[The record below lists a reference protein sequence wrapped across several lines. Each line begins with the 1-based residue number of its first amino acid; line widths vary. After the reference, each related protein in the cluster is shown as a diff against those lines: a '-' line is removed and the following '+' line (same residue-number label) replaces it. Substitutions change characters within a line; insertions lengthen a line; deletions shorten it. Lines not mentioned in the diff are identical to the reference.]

1 MQIGF
6 AERTKLPPRSERMV
20 IIMDIMKLK
29 SGSDIRGVGYSEN
42 AGEIELTDLIVS
54 SVTAAFVKILKARGI
69 KNPAVSVG
77 MDSRLSS
84 KRISDA
90 VTGSLLSLGVRTFD
104 CSLSSTPAMFMTTL
118 NLGCDAAVMVTA
130 SHMPYKMNGLKF
142 FTKEGGLSGNDI
154 ENILKEA
161 RINPY
166 TPVKTENRAT
176 ASAHMDIYC
185 ESLRE
190 MIKKGVNAK
199 DYDKPLSGLKIAV
212 DAGNGV
218 GGFYAREVL
227 SVLGADC
234 SGSRFLEP
242 DGRFPN
248 HIPNPEDKVAMGF
261 IREAVLASK
270 SDFGIIFD
278 TDVDRAACVDVS
290 GGEIN
295 RNRLVALA
303 AAIAL
308 KNSPGATVVTDSV
321 TSDGLTDFI
330 NNKLGGV
337 HRRFKRGYKNVIDE
351 ARRLQKEGVN
361 APLAIET
368 SGHAAFSDNYYLDD
382 GAYLITRVVI
392 ELANI
397 KKDGGELLSL
407 INGLYEP
414 LEEKEI
420 RYNIL
425 RGDFAVYGSDIINRF
440 ESYANESAGVCV
452 CPENYEG
459 IRVSFDEKSGDGWL
473 LLRMSLHEPLLVM
486 NCESDENGGVE
497 KILNWF
503 YAFIN
508 GFEAITQK

>member
-1 MQIGF
+1 
-6 AERTKLPPRSERMV
+6 
-20 IIMDIMKLK
+20 MDIMKLK

-42 AGEIELTDLIVS
+42 ADEIELTDLIVS
-54 SVTAAFVKILKARGI
+54 SVTAAFVKTLKGARGTE
-69 KNPAVSVG
+69 NPAVSVG

-84 KRISDA
+84 KRISDT
-90 VTGSLLSLGVRTFD
+90 VIKSLLSLGVRTFN
-104 CSLSSTPAMFMTTL
+104 CSLSSTPAMFMTIL
-118 NLGCDAAVMVTA
+118 NIGCDGAVMVTA

-142 FTKEGGLSGNDI
+142 FTKESGLSGNEI
-154 ENILKEA
+154 ESILREA
-161 RINPY
+161 RDNPY
-166 TPVKTENRAT
+166 MPVKTENRAR

-185 ESLRE
+185 ENLRE

-199 DYDKPLSGLKIAV
+199 DYEKPLSGLKIAV

-218 GGFYAREVL
+218 GGFYARKVL

-248 HIPNPEDKVAMGF
+248 HIPNPEDRIAMGF
-261 IREAVLASK
+261 IRDAVLASK

-278 TDVDRAACVDVS
+278 TDVDRAACVNAD
-290 GGEIN
+290 GEEIN

-303 AAIAL
+303 SAIAL
-308 KNSPGATVVTDSV
+308 KNLPGGTVVTDSV

-330 NNKLGGV
+330 DNKLGGV

-351 ARRLQKEGVN
+351 AKRLQKEGVN
-361 APLAIET
+361 VPLAIET

-382 GAYLITRVVI
+382 GAYLITRVII
-392 ELANI
+392 ELANM
-397 KKDGGELLSL
+397 KKGGGELLSL
-407 INGLYEP
+407 IDGLSEP

-420 RYNIL
+420 RYKIL
-425 RGDFAVYGSDIINRF
+425 RDDFAVYGSDVINKF

-459 IRVSFDEKSGDGWL
+459 IRVSFDGGNGGGWL

-486 NCESDENGGVE
+486 NCESGENGGTE
-497 KILNWF
+497 KILDWF
-503 YAFIN
+503 NAFIN
-508 GFEAITQK
+508 GFDAITKK